1 MHYKVHYAPWEN
13 GRLWL
18 GSAFV
23 RIPDDKGGYSGEYGN
38 VNAIDLNTGKIAW
51 TVKTELPMMGGATAT
66 AGGLVFTGEGN
77 GWFKAYDAKTGAV
90 LWQFNCGAGANAAP
104 AVFEVGGEEFV
115 AVAAGGNFQ
124 ISYPLGNSLFVFGLR
139 SEERRVGK
147 ECRSGWSPYYE
158 KRKQQYNSM
167 SRETDEI

>member
-1 MHYKVHYAPWEN
+1 MHYKVHYAPWEK

-66 AGGLVFTGEGN
+66 AGGVVFTGGGN
-77 GWFKAYDAKTGAV
+77 GWVKAYDAKTGAG
-90 LWQFNCGAGANAAP
+90 LWEVNFWARANAAP
-104 AVFEVGGEEFV
+104 PAVGGGGGGV
-115 AVAAGGNFQ
+115 RAGGTGGE
-124 ISYPLGNSLFVFGLR
+124 L
-139 SEERRVGK
+139 
-147 ECRSGWSPYYE
+147 
-158 KRKQQYNSM
+158 
-167 SRETDEI
+167 